1 MINSERKNRGTR
13 LKTLVLRGLYL
24 ATKRQ
29 SWHFWMVSQIKS
41 GCFVRKMYMHAWV
54 DESFI
59 YRNDDVTKESKIKLC
74 LSEHRLAHFVMSI
87 RLRINRP
94 SILKLTIPHPR
105 DLLKSRVIYHKLWSI
120 IMSFCCIAR
129 WMDGWGIT
137 RYSMDRSYNR

>member
-1 MINSERKNRGTR
+1 
-13 LKTLVLRGLYL
+13 
-24 ATKRQ
+24 
-29 SWHFWMVSQIKS
+29 
-41 GCFVRKMYMHAWV
+41 MHAWV

-105 DLLKSRVIYHKLWSI
+105 DLLKSRVIYHKL
-120 IMSFCCIAR
+120 
-129 WMDGWGIT
+129 
-137 RYSMDRSYNR
+137 